1 MLRLMTTPPG
11 PPSPPEPPSEAPQ
24 PRKARSARLPV
35 VVVLFVF
42 GVAVA
47 GDASL
52 VEPDWLEV
60 THHHY
65 RLPARSGMPDAEEAL
80 ATPLKIAHLSDLHT
94 YGLGRRERRL
104 LALLDEEKPD
114 LIVVTGDTLARRG
127 TYEMCGEFLSRL
139 HAPLGVWVVRG
150 NWENWRPVKGERAFY
165 ASVGVNFLLNEARP
179 VRPDVWLVGLD
190 DSSSG
195 TPNLEAALKDVPAG
209 AFIIALFHSPAY
221 FDQVAGHCPLALAGH
236 THGGQVRIP
245 LVPPLWLPRGSGR
258 YLAGWYQHGNA
269 QMYVSRGIGTSI
281 LPIRFLCRPELAII
295 IVEK

>member
-1 MLRLMTTPPG
+1 MLRLMTAPPG
-11 PPSPPEPPSEAPQ
+11 PPSPPASPLKAPR
-24 PRKARSARLPV
+24 PRKARSPSLPV
-35 VVVLFVF
+35 VVVLLVL
-42 GVAVA
+42 GVAVV

-52 VEPDWLEV
+52 LEPDWLEV
-60 THHHY
+60 TRHHY
-65 RLPARSGMPDAEEAL
+65 RLPTRSGMLGPANAL
-80 ATPLKIAHLSDLHT
+80 SRPLKIAHLSDLHT

-127 TYEMCGEFLSRL
+127 TYEMCGELLSRL

-165 ASVGVNFLLNEARP
+165 ASAGVNFLLNEARP
-179 VRPDVWLVGLD
+179 VRQDVWLVGLD
-190 DSSSG
+190 DPSSG
-195 TPNLEAALKDVPAG
+195 APNLEAALKSVPAG
-209 AFIIALFHSPAY
+209 AFTIALFHSPAY
-221 FDQVAGHCPLALAGH
+221 FDQVASHCPLALAGH

-258 YLAGWYQHGNA
+258 YLAGWYRHGAA

-295 IVEK
+295 TLEK

>member
-1 MLRLMTTPPG
+1 MLRHMTAPPG
-11 PPSPPEPPSEAPQ
+11 PPSPPEPLSEAAQ
-24 PRKARSARLPV
+24 PRKARSPKLPV
-35 VVVLFVF
+35 VVALVVL

-65 RLPARSGMPDAEEAL
+65 RLPARSGMPDAADAL
-80 ATPLKIAHLSDLHT
+80 VTPLKIAHLSDLHT

-104 LALLDEEKPD
+104 LALLDVEKPD

-127 TYEMCGEFLSRL
+127 TYEMCGEFLSRV

-150 NWENWRPVKGERAFY
+150 NWENWRPVKGERVFY
-165 ASVGVNFLLNEARP
+165 ASAGVNFLLNEARP

-190 DSSSG
+190 DPSSG
-195 TPNLEAALKDVPAG
+195 TPNLEAALKGVPAG
-209 AFIIALFHSPAY
+209 ALIIALFHSPAY

-258 YLAGWYQHGNA
+258 YLAGWYRRGNA

>member
-1 MLRLMTTPPG
+1 MLTLMTAPPG
-11 PPSPPEPPSEAPQ
+11 PPSSPEPPSEAPQ

-42 GVAVA
+42 GAVVA

-65 RLPARSGMPDAEEAL
+65 HLPARSGMPDAANAL
-80 ATPLKIAHLSDLHT
+80 SRPLKIAHLSDLHT

-114 LIVVTGDTLARRG
+114 LIVVTGDMLARRG

-150 NWENWRPVKGERAFY
+150 NWENWQPVRSERAFY
-165 ASVGVNFLLNEARP
+165 ASAGVNFLLNEARA

-190 DSSSG
+190 DPSSG
-195 TPNLEAALKDVPAG
+195 TPNLEAALKGVPAG

-221 FDQVAGHCPLALAGH
+221 FDEVAGYCPLALAGH

-258 YLAGWYQHGNA
+258 YLAGWYRQGNA